1 MRVGISLPVREM
13 RNDLIAIR
21 DFAQTAEELGLT
33 HLRVPDQ
40 VFRHNS
46 GHLHEPMMLLSYIA
60 AITEKIEL
68 VPSVIV
74 LPARQTVLFAK
85 QATQLDVFSNGRVRL
100 GIGVGGNREEY
111 EALGQDFHTRG
122 RRCSEQLALLKQL
135 WQGDAN
141 EYVGEFDQIHSG
153 SLDPLP
159 TRKSIPIWIGG
170 AGVPSQPVINRIGKF
185 ADGWFVLCSP
195 TEFPSVRQSI
205 SEAAELTGRGPTD
218 IGTEAGVAVVGARE
232 HEWKQRV
239 NGWYDLGLT
248 HLCLR
253 TLGGGLSTSEHI
265 SKMNETVREL
275 PIVVEPD

>member
-13 RNDLIAIR
+13 RNDLIALR
-21 DFAQTAEELGLT
+21 DFAQTAEGLGLT

-85 QATQLDVFSNGRVRL
+85 QATELDVLSSGRVRL

-111 EALGQDFHTRG
+111 EALGENFRTRG
-122 RRCSEQLALLKQL
+122 RRCSEQIALLKQL
-135 WQGDAN
+135 WQGGEN
-141 EYVGEFDQIHSG
+141 EYNGEFDQIQSG
-153 SLDPLP
+153 ALDPLP
-159 TRKSIPIWIGG
+159 IRKSIPIWIGG
-170 AGVPSQPVINRIGKF
+170 AGVPSQPVINRIGEY

-195 TEFPSVRQSI
+195 DEFQGVKESI
-205 SEAAELTGRGPTD
+205 GTAAEKTGRNPTS

-232 HEWKQRV
+232 HEWKSRV
-239 NGWYDLGLT
+239 EGWQELGLT

-253 TLGGGLSTSEHI
+253 TLGGGLDIPQHQA
-265 SKMNETVREL
+265 KMVESVHEL
-275 PIVVEPD
+275 PVAIGND